1 MENGTVKTVFK
12 NNRYKIVHS
21 DLGYYLM
28 DSDQSIIGY
37 LCFVLN
43 WIVPQKIYIID
54 EHIADD
60 LLVHSINNEIRSKN
74 KLFVVIIVLSIVFFQ
89 ILSSEIL
96 HYGSNSS
103 TNYSQIYK
111 FGDAALLMP
120 SVGKVLLLLITVSI
134 PAIIIRVYLS
144 VLSKKKLYKKIE
156 YTTLTMKKIR
166 VVPSSFTTILK
177 SLGVYLL
184 FAFVLAIAFFL
195 VIVSD
200 NYWIISMCFTM
211 ILTLFLLTNRLAVT
225 PTNYKIRYIKEK

>member
-1 MENGTVKTVFK
+1 M
-12 NNRYKIVHS
+12 
-21 DLGYYLM
+21 
-28 DSDQSIIGY
+28 
-37 LCFVLN
+37 
-43 WIVPQKIYIID
+43 
-54 EHIADD
+54 
-60 LLVHSINNEIRSKN
+60 
-74 KLFVVIIVLSIVFFQ
+74 
-89 ILSSEIL
+89 
-96 HYGSNSS
+96 
-103 TNYSQIYK
+103 
-111 FGDAALLMP
+111 
-120 SVGKVLLLLITVSI
+120 LLLITVSI